1 MLLLS
6 ASYLGLTDIVTIFF
20 IPGKFEH
27 FYDLIL
33 FYSGVNVDKET

>member
-27 FYDLIL
+27 FYDIL